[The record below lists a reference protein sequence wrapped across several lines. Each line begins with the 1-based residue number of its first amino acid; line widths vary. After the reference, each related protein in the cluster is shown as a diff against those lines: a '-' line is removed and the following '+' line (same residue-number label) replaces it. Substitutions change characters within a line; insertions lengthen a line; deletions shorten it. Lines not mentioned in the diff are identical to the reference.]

1 MPRIAKEKNEELN
14 NTTTTK
20 GSKST
25 KKVATTK
32 ISKETTKKTK
42 SASKST
48 AKKTTTKKASSKAAT
63 KKADAKTTASTQKPK
78 VTTTKS
84 RSTAKKQTKSNS
96 KTVTLNPV
104 IASEF
109 YELPFRYNQTVVKIL
124 AQTPTTLFIYWD
136 ISDEDRNSYIQKY
149 GENFFEVTKPY
160 LLITNKT
167 MNYSFETEI
176 NDFANSWYLHI
187 NDASCEYKIDLIRK
201 FTANSHHTDEAKN
214 LAPYYENERLYITYS
229 NEIET
234 PNNHILFD
242 KLNHN
247 VFFRNI
253 KTNITEEKNIS
264 SLSFLQKIGKVY
276 NIYDL
281 YQELYQNELSMD
293 EDGLNLP
300 TSSSSTFK

>member
-1 MPRIAKEKNEELN
+1 MPRIAKEKKEELN
-14 NTTTTK
+14 NTIKKESKNTKKVSTTKTAKETTTK
-20 GSKST
+20 T
-25 KKVATTK
+25 NVAT
-32 ISKETTKKTK
+32 
-42 SASKST
+42 KST
-48 AKKTTTKKASSKAAT
+48 AKKSATKVTTKKASTKTTSSAKKSKAA
-63 KKADAKTTASTQKPK
+63 
-78 VTTTKS
+78 TTKS
-84 RSTAKKQTKSNS
+84 RSTTKKQTKSNS

-136 ISDEDRNSYIQKY
+136 ISDEDRNFYIQKY

-187 NDASCEYKIDLIRK
+187 NDASCEYKVDLIRK
-201 FTANSHHTDEAKN
+201 FTSTSYHTDADQN
-214 LAPYYENERLYITYS
+214 LTPYYENERLYITYS

>member
-1 MPRIAKEKNEELN
+1 M
-14 NTTTTK
+14 
-20 GSKST
+20 
-25 KKVATTK
+25 
-32 ISKETTKKTK
+32 
-42 SASKST
+42 
-48 AKKTTTKKASSKAAT
+48 
-63 KKADAKTTASTQKPK
+63 
-78 VTTTKS
+78 
-84 RSTAKKQTKSNS
+84 
-96 KTVTLNPV
+96 
-104 IASEF
+104 
-109 YELPFRYNQTVVKIL
+109 
-124 AQTPTTLFIYWD
+124 FIYWD

-149 GENFFEVTKPY
+149 GKNFFEVTKPY

-187 NDASCEYKIDLIRK
+187 NDASCEYTVDLIRK
-201 FTANSHHTDEAKN
+201 FTSTSHHTDETKN
-214 LAPYYENERLYITYS
+214 LAPYYENERLHITYS

>member
-1 MPRIAKEKNEELN
+1 MPRIAKEKNEELKK
-14 NTTTTK
+14 TTSQKENKNAKKVTTK
-20 GSKST
+20 KATTKKTKATTNTATTKKTSAKATTKKASTKAKSSTKT

-32 ISKETTKKTK
+32 
-42 SASKST
+42 
-48 AKKTTTKKASSKAAT
+48 
-63 KKADAKTTASTQKPK
+63 
-78 VTTTKS
+78 S
-84 RSTAKKQTKSNS
+84 RSTTSKQMKANS

-187 NDASCEYKIDLIRK
+187 NDASCEYKVDLIRK
-201 FTANSHHTDEAKN
+201 FIITSSHNTAQTQSLT
-214 LAPYYENERLYITYS
+214 PYYENERLYITYS

-242 KLNHN
+242 KLNHH
-247 VFFRNI
+247 VFFRNV

-293 EDGLNLP
+293 ENGRNLP
-300 TSSSSTFK
+300 SSSSSTFK